1 MGKWKPRKTL
11 SHGRSDQYYNSGRII
26 WSQRKDVVEGKLLR
40 GGKIWVVVLGTRV
53 KTVGSRSERLGV
65 WKNDSNN

>member
-1 MGKWKPRKTL
+1 M
-11 SHGRSDQYYNSGRII
+11 
-26 WSQRKDVVEGKLLR
+26 VEGKLLR
-40 GGKIWVVVLGTRV
+40 DDKIWVVVLGTCV